1 MTCTEI
7 VVAALDRLGRG
18 TDDQTVDNYWAT
30 FLQYANRAIRII
42 ARKYKACRKETVPLT
57 DGVFS
62 TDQLERECV
71 KIVRV
76 VANGQSVGFE
86 QDVDGSGEFTCN
98 TTATEATVYYRF
110 LPKLVVSHI
119 EEPELP
125 RHMHV
130 LITHYIVAC
139 ERCGGDPDTQGT
151 SSADFEI
158 FNSLV
163 AAIESCKLG
172 QASAYTLDNY

>member
-18 TDDQTVDNYWAT
+18 TDDQTVENYWST

-42 ARKYKACRKETVPLT
+42 ARRYKACRREIVPLT

-62 TDQLERECV
+62 VDQLERECL

-76 VANGQSVGFE
+76 MADGRSVGFE
-86 QDVDGSGEFTCN
+86 QDVDGSGEFTCD
-98 TTATEATVYYRF
+98 TTAPEVAVYYRF
-110 LPKLVVSHI
+110 LPKFVVSHT
-119 EEPELP
+119 EVPELP
-125 RHMHV
+125 NRMHEIIV
-130 LITHYIVAC
+130 HYIVAC
-139 ERCGGDPDTQGT
+139 ERFGGDPDTQGT
-151 SSADFEI
+151 ASADFEI